1 MQFNRIK
8 TVFLLA
14 LMSSLFF
21 LVGHLIGGTNGLAI
35 ALVMACLF
43 NFVTYYFSDKMVLAM
58 YRAQPLDKN
67 KYAWIYEIVE
77 ELCFQAGLPM
87 PKLWL
92 VPGSTANAFATGRN
106 PAHASVAVTEGIL
119 EILDANEL
127 RGVLAHEMSHIK
139 NRDIL
144 VCTVAATL
152 AAAISYVAQ
161 MMQWAMIFG
170 GSSRDREN
178 RGGGLLPAL
187 AIIII
192 TPLAATLLQLAISRS
207 REYLADETGAKTCHD
222 PLALASA
229 LEKLH
234 GSAQRSHRE
243 AASPA
248 EAATASLCIVNPFSM
263 KGVMH
268 LLSTHPP
275 MEERVKRL
283 RAMARG
289 K

>member
-1 MQFNRIK
+1 MHFNRIK
-8 TVFLLA
+8 TVMLLA
-14 LMSSLFF
+14 VMSSLFF
-21 LVGHLIGGTNGLAI
+21 LVGYFIGGTNGLTV
-35 ALVMACLF
+35 ALVMACVF
-43 NFVTYYFSDKMVLAM
+43 NFITYFYSDKMVLAM
-58 YRAQPLDKN
+58 YQAKPLDEVRYK
-67 KYAWIYEIVE
+67 WIYEIVE
-77 ELCFQAGLPM
+77 ELCFQAKLPM

-92 VPGSTANAFATGRN
+92 VPDHTANAFATGRN
-106 PAHASVAVTEGIL
+106 PEHASVAVTEGIL

-152 AAAISYVAQ
+152 AAAISYLAH
-161 MMQWAMIFG
+161 MMQWAMIF

-234 GSAQRSHRE
+234 NSAQRRPHE
-243 AASPA
+243 ASSPA
-248 EAATASLCIVNPFSM
+248 EAATASLFIMNPFSM

-283 RAMARG
+283 RAMVLR